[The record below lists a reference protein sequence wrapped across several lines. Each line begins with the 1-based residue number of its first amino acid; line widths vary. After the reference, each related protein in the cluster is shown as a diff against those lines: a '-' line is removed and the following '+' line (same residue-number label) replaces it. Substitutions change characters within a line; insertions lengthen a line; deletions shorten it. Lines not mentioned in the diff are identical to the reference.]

1 MRTGRLS
8 YLGYMGRSP
17 TVRGK
22 EGSSKFAF
30 TAEVKR
36 EQRGGEGAQEFCQR
50 CQERLRAPCSR
61 GTQLC
66 TEEEWKHPR
75 NMRNVCSEQ
84 PETKPPPG
92 FQTANSIRALLVTH
106 PILLKNRE
114 SRIRAPRFCHPSIF
128 ICLCTIFPPAPSNSP
143 ALLRILPHWPGPWAR
158 AATARWMQW
167 WVPVSATTKDS

>member
-66 TEEEWKHPR
+66 TEEE
-75 NMRNVCSEQ
+75 
-84 PETKPPPG
+84 
-92 FQTANSIRALLVTH
+92 
-106 PILLKNRE
+106 
-114 SRIRAPRFCHPSIF
+114 
-128 ICLCTIFPPAPSNSP
+128 
-143 ALLRILPHWPGPWAR
+143 
-158 AATARWMQW
+158 
-167 WVPVSATTKDS
+167 